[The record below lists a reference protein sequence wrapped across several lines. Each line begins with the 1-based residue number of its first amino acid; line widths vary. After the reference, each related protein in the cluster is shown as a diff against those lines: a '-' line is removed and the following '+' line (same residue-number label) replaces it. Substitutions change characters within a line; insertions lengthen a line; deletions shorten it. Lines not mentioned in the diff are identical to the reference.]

1 MPKTKSPAR
10 PRQRLLQAGQV
21 WRMAKAKLQLQIQLV
36 GNVLVHYK
44 LGKPDAVRVPNSIA
58 SKTAIEKFLKE
69 RKAVL
74 TRIKRD

>member
-10 PRQRLLQAGQV
+10 PRQPLLQAGQV
-21 WRMAKAKLQLQIQLV
+21 WRMAKAKLQIQLV

-58 SKTAIEKFLKE
+58 AKTAIEKFLKE
-69 RKAVL
+69 HKAVL
-74 TRIKRD
+74 MRQKRD